1 MEENKQKQ
9 NDKVVTGNQY
19 VADPRQSAFLSF
31 YHDPQSPTFGNAL
44 KSALRAGYSKDH
56 ARNITHRSG
65 KWLREFDGRLKKN
78 RMLKLAEKNIWYF
91 LTLDT
96 INTGV
101 TKKGDEFQFNDP
113 RLERIKA
120 DVSKFVLE
128 RIAKEEWGPSV
139 KLSDDGGKP
148 LLGIQFVVVNSRE
161 DADKLSKSTAILD
174 VPGDASVSSQLP
186 SDQPHSS

>member
-1 MEENKQKQ
+1 MEENKNENK
-9 NDKVVTGNQY
+9 KVVTGNQY
-19 VADPRQSAFLSF
+19 VADPRQSEFLNF

-56 ARNITHRSG
+56 ARNITYRSG
-65 KWLREFDGRLKKN
+65 KWLREFDGRLRKN

-101 TKKGDEFQFNDP
+101 TKKGDTFEFNDP
-113 RLERIKA
+113 RLERIKS

-128 RIAKEEWGPSV
+128 RVAKEEWGPSMR
-139 KLSDDGGKP
+139 LDGKGGQP
-148 LLGIQFVVVNSRE
+148 ILGIQFVVVNSRE
-161 DADKLSKSTAILD
+161 DADKISNPTAIFD
-174 VPGDASVSSQLP
+174 VPGDSSIQPELP
-186 SDQPHSS
+186 SGQPHSS